1 MQTTSALYKSII
13 ASEPHWFETYI
24 TVNGNT
30 VNEDEIFSLD
40 RSRPGMS
47 QNYPSIGGALSST
60 LTLTILNPSF
70 TIPKMAEIKVYY
82 RAVCET
88 GGGSDTHLVNGIL
101 SGDFQMLDGD
111 ILDLGPNATLV
122 NGIVVF
128 TDSAA
133 EHKTSEWIAA
143 GTYYID
149 TRAHNQSYNGIDTL
163 DITAFDAMM
172 KAEKEYPDTTHD
184 WPYTDKSVVAE
195 IASTI
200 GVTVDSR
207 TYQFLTAGYQIE
219 APTGYV
225 MREVLEHIAAM
236 YGGNFVITAEN
247 KLLFVPLYGL
257 DPEENLTGSYLA
269 VDGSTDA
276 LTFGGEGWYILV

>member
-1 MQTTSALYKSII
+1 MQETSALYKQII
-13 ASEPHWFETYI
+13 ATEPHWFETYI

-70 TIPKMAEIKVYY
+70 SIPKMAEIKVYY
-82 RAVCET
+82 RAVCGKT
-88 GGGSDTHLVNGIL
+88 SGSDSYLVNGVVSGGDMSM
-101 SGDFQMLDGD
+101 SGDTLV
-111 ILDLGPNATLV
+111 LPNATLS
-122 NGIVVF
+122 NGIVTFGSSSTTTKV
-128 TDSAA
+128 
-133 EHKTSEWIAA
+133 SEWIKA

-172 KAEKEYPDTTHD
+172 KAEKDYPDTTHD
-184 WPYTDKSVVAE
+184 WPCPDTFVVAE
-195 IASTI
+195 IASQI

-207 TYQFLTAGYQIE
+207 TNQFLTARNMIE
-219 APTGYV
+219 LPSDLV
-225 MREVLEHIAAM
+225 MREVLERIAAM
-236 YGGNFVITAEN
+236 YCGNFVITAEN
-247 KLLFVPLYGL
+247 KLLFVPLLGL
-257 DPEENLTGSYLA
+257 DPEENITGNYLSPE
-269 VDGSTDA
+269 GSTDA
-276 LTFGGEGWYILV
+276 LTFGNEGWYILV

>member
-1 MQTTSALYKSII
+1 MQETSALYKSII
-13 ASEPHWFETYI
+13 ATEPHWFETYI

-47 QNYPSIGGALSST
+47 QNYPTVGGALSST

-82 RAVCET
+82 RAKN
-88 GGGSDTHLVNGIL
+88 DT
-101 SGDFQMLDGD
+101 Q
-111 ILDLGPNATLV
+111 
-122 NGIVVF
+122 
-128 TDSAA
+128 
-133 EHKTSEWIAA
+133 TSEWIAA

-172 KAEKEYPDTTHD
+172 KGEKEYPDTAHD
-184 WPYTDKSVVAE
+184 WPYTDISVVAE

-207 TYQFLTAGYQIE
+207 TYQFLTSGYQIE

-269 VDGSTDA
+269 AEGSTDA

>member
-1 MQTTSALYKSII
+1 MQTTSALYKQII
-13 ASEPHWFETYI
+13 ATEPHWFETYI

-70 TIPKMAEIKVYY
+70 SIPTMAEIKVYY
-82 RAVCET
+82 RAVCEI
-88 GGGSDTHLVNGIL
+88 GGGSDTHIVNGIV

-111 ILDLGPNATLV
+111 ILDLGSNATLV
-122 NGIVVF
+122 NDIVEF

-133 EHKTSEWIAA
+133 EQQTSEWIQA

-149 TRAHNQSYNGIDTL
+149 TRAHNQTYNGIDTL
-163 DITAFDAMM
+163 DITAFDRMM
-172 KAEKEYPDTTHD
+172 FGESDYPDTNHA

-207 TYQFLTAGYQIE
+207 TNQFLTSGYKIE

-236 YGGNFVITAEN
+236 YGGNFVVTAEN

-257 DPEENLTGSYLA
+257 DPEENLTGSYLR
-269 VDGSTDA
+269 VEGGTEA
-276 LTFGGEGWYILV
+276 LTFGNEGWYILV

>member
-1 MQTTSALYKSII
+1 MQTTSALYKEII
-13 ASEPHWFETYI
+13 ATEPHWFETYI

-30 VNEDEIFSLD
+30 VNEDEIFALD

-70 TIPKMAEIKVYY
+70 SIPKMAEIKVYY
-82 RAVCET
+82 RAVCGKT
-88 GGGSDTHLVNGIL
+88 SGSDPYLVNGVVSGGDMSM
-101 SGDFQMLDGD
+101 SGDTLV
-111 ILDLGPNATLV
+111 LPNATLS
-122 NGIVVF
+122 NGIVTFGSSSTTTKV
-128 TDSAA
+128 
-133 EHKTSEWIAA
+133 SEWIKA

-149 TRAHNQSYNGIDTL
+149 TRLHNQSYNGIGTL

-172 KAEKEYPDTTHD
+172 KAEKDYPDTTHD
-184 WPYTDKSVVAE
+184 WPYTDISVVAE

-225 MREVLEHIAAM
+225 MREVLERIAAM

-269 VDGSTDA
+269 VEGSTDA

>member
-1 MQTTSALYKSII
+1 MQETSALYKSII
-13 ASEPHWFETYI
+13 ATEPHWFETYI

-70 TIPKMAEIKVYY
+70 SIPKMAEIKVYF
-82 RAVCET
+82 RAVCAGT
-88 GGGSDTHLVNGIL
+88 SGSDTYITDGIVSGGDMSM
-101 SGDFQMLDGD
+101 SGDTLV
-111 ILDLGPNATLV
+111 LPNATLS
-122 NGIVVF
+122 NDIVTFGSSSTTTKV
-128 TDSAA
+128 
-133 EHKTSEWIAA
+133 SEWIQA

-163 DITAFDAMM
+163 DITAFDRMM
-172 KAEKEYPDTTHD
+172 FGESDYPDTSHA

-195 IASTI
+195 IASQI

-207 TYQFLTAGYQIE
+207 TNKFLTAGYKIE

-269 VDGSTDA
+269 VEGGTEA
-276 LTFGGEGWYILV
+276 LTYGSEGWYILV

>member
-1 MQTTSALYKSII
+1 MQTTSALYKQII
-13 ASEPHWFETYI
+13 ATEPHWFETYI

-30 VNEDEIFSLD
+30 VNENEIFSLD

-70 TIPKMAEIKVYY
+70 SIQKMAEIKVYY
-82 RAVCET
+82 RAVCEET
-88 GGGSDTHLVNGIL
+88 SGSSSTTTKV
-101 SGDFQMLDGD
+101 
-111 ILDLGPNATLV
+111 
-122 NGIVVF
+122 
-128 TDSAA
+128 
-133 EHKTSEWIAA
+133 SEWIKA

-149 TRAHNQSYNGIDTL
+149 TRSHNQSYNGIGTL
-163 DITAFDAMM
+163 DISAFDAMM
-172 KAEKEYPDTTHD
+172 KAEKDYPDTTHD
-184 WPYTDKSVVAE
+184 WPYTDISVVAE

-225 MREVLEHIAAM
+225 MREVLERIAAM

-269 VDGSTDA
+269 VEGSTDA